1 MQDSKKKTHSR
12 FGRREFVKAG
22 LAGTLSVLGRLS
34 DSNAQLGGKSVQDEG
49 IRKPKHR
56 VIDVHCHPRWIGYN
70 GARIIENMDAGGIE
84 RAWLLSWEIPEREM
98 DTSYYAT
105 LSPTSVGITFQDV
118 IEVTERYPQRFIP
131 GTTVDPRDPHA
142 HQKLKAAV
150 DIHRV
155 RVFGEFKLRMHYDDP
170 DAIRLFH
177 YCGEL
182 GLPVIFHLDVTF
194 PRHGVPSSRQWWYGG
209 GLENMEAPLR
219 LCPRTQFL
227 GHAPGFWREISADAD
242 QEPLAYPKGKPIVGP
257 GRLLQF
263 LDKFPN
269 LHCDLSA
276 GSGHT
281 ALSRDLQF
289 SRKFLIDYQDRMFF
303 GRDQFSHELYDLLVS
318 LSLPEDVFVKIL
330 SGNALRLVPV

>member
-1 MQDSKKKTHSR
+1 MQASKKKTHSR

-22 LAGTLSVLGRLS
+22 LASTLSVLGRLS
-34 DSNAQLGGKSVQDEG
+34 NSNAQLGGKSVQNEG

-105 LSPTSVGITFQDV
+105 LSPTSVGITFQHV
-118 IEVTERYPQRFIP
+118 IEVTERYPQPFIP

-209 GLENMEAPLR
+209 GLEN
-219 LCPRTQFL
+219 
-227 GHAPGFWREISADAD
+227 
-242 QEPLAYPKGKPIVGP
+242 
-257 GRLLQF
+257 
-263 LDKFPN
+263 
-269 LHCDLSA
+269 
-276 GSGHT
+276 
-281 ALSRDLQF
+281 
-289 SRKFLIDYQDRMFF
+289 
-303 GRDQFSHELYDLLVS
+303 
-318 LSLPEDVFVKIL
+318 
-330 SGNALRLVPV
+330 